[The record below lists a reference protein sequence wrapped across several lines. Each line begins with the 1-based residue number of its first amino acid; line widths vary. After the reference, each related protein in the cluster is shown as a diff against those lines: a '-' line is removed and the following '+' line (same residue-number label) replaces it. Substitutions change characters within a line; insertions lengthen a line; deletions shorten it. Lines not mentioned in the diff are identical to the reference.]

1 MKKRY
6 AVALMI
12 AAGTLAAGLFTR
24 ELRAQTDKSV
34 WDGVYTEDQSK
45 RGQPIYVEKCA
56 SCHSSDL
63 TGGES
68 APPLAGGQFM
78 SNWEG
83 LSAGELFKRMKESM
97 PQNKPGSLSGQDNAD
112 ILAYMFQV
120 NGFPAGK
127 TELARQ
133 PEALGNIKLESQK
146 KK

>member
-1 MKKRY
+1 MKKRSGIALIIG
-6 AVALMI
+6 AVI
-12 AAGTLAAGLFTR
+12 VAAGLG
-24 ELRAQTDKSV
+24 AQQNKSV
-34 WDGVYTEDQSK
+34 WDGVYTADQAK
-45 RGQPIYVEKCA
+45 RGQAAYSRECA

-83 LSAGELFKRMKESM
+83 LSAAELFKRTKESM
-97 PQNKPGSLSGQDNAD
+97 PQNKPGSMSGQDTAD
-112 ILAYMFQV
+112 ILSYMFQV
-120 NGFPAGK
+120 NTFPAGK

-133 PEALGNIKLESQK
+133 PEALATIVLESQK

>member
-1 MKKRY
+1 MKKRN
-6 AVALMI
+6 AVAMAI
-12 AAGTLAAGLFTR
+12 GAGLVVIG
-24 ELRAQTDKSV
+24 LCAQTTRSV
-34 WDGVYTEDQSK
+34 WDGVYTAEQAK
-45 RGQPIYVEKCA
+45 RGQPIYNRECA

-83 LSAGELFKRMKESM
+83 LGAGELFKRMKESM

-133 PEALGNIKLESQK
+133 PEVLNGIKLESQK
-146 KK
+146 K

>member
-1 MKKRY
+1 VNLKILVLASV
-6 AVALMI
+6 AVVI
-12 AAGTLAAGLFTR
+12 S
-24 ELRAQTDKSV
+24 AQSAEGSV
-34 WDGVYTEDQSK
+34 WDGVYTVEQAK
-45 RGQPIYVEKCA
+45 RGETLYANNCA
-56 SCHSSDL
+56 SCHGSAL
-63 TGGES
+63 AGGES